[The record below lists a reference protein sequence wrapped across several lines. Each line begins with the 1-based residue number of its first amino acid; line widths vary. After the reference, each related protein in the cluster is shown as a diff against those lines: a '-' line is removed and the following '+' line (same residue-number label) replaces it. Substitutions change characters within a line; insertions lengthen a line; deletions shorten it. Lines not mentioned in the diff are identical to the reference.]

1 MSVRRFVGA
10 NSRDVMRQ
18 VRETLGEDALIV
30 ANRRT
35 EGGVEILAM
44 ADEAIDHFEPSPEPA
59 PSETPTAPPAQDSM
73 QAMSERLL
81 REMQDMRALLA
92 NSQSTHAAS
101 PAPAAPTGTA
111 ARLRQLLCNVG
122 FSSEI
127 ADELL
132 AGLPASLTRL
142 DGESE
147 APLQWLRQ
155 QLIDRLCVLNDEAS
169 FSTKPVLLPW
179 WGQRGWAKLPQLP
192 NWPLVL

>member
-44 ADEAIDHFEPSPEPA
+44 ADEAIDHFEPSPEP
-59 PSETPTAPPAQDSM
+59 TPPESPASPPAQDPM

-92 NSQSTHAAS
+92 TNQSANAAVS
-101 PAPAAPTGTA
+101 RQVTPTGTA
-111 ARLRQLLCNVG
+111 ARLRQLLWNVG
-122 FSSEI
+122 FSSEL

-132 AGLPASLTRL
+132 VGLPEPLTAL
-142 DGESE
+142 SGDSE

-155 QLIDRLCVLNDEAS
+155 QLMERLCVLSDEPS
-169 FSTKPVLLPW
+169 FFDQTGIVALV
-179 WGQRGWAKLPQLP
+179 GANRGGE
-192 NWPLVL
+192 NHHYR

>member
-59 PSETPTAPPAQDSM
+59 PTETPPPPTQDPM

-101 PAPAAPTGTA
+101 PTPAAPTGTA
-111 ARLRQLLCNVG
+111 ARLR
-122 FSSEI
+122 
-127 ADELL
+127 
-132 AGLPASLTRL
+132 
-142 DGESE
+142 
-147 APLQWLRQ
+147 
-155 QLIDRLCVLNDEAS
+155 
-169 FSTKPVLLPW
+169 
-179 WGQRGWAKLPQLP
+179 
-192 NWPLVL
+192 